1 MNILKLA
8 LLVALIAS
16 TAQFIPR
23 FAMAAEDGYLT
34 LRGGYGWSDD
44 VARKGN
50 DRYTLLQ
57 YENIGDFG
65 LAYGRSMGWL
75 RMEAEFNYLHINIDD
90 VFEPQNGWT
99 LNGSGQDR
107 HYTFMAN
114 AFADWDNETVFTPFV
129 GGGIGA
135 AYVNHDVIFTRPNR
149 NNTIV
154 SDDHSWAFAYQ
165 LMAGVSWSI
174 NPRWSLEM
182 MYRYYHIDDRSHGQT
197 GSTRND
203 VPTVDL
209 DPHEIHLCLVGLQYS
224 F

>member
-1 MNILKLA
+1 MNILRYA
-8 LLVALIAS
+8 MLVALIAS
-16 TAQFIPR
+16 TAQLIPR
-23 FAMAAEDGYLT
+23 FAIAAEDGYLI

-44 VARKGN
+44 VTRKGT
-50 DRYTLLQ
+50 DKQTLVQ
-57 YENIGDFG
+57 YDNIGNLG

-75 RMEAEFNYLHINIDD
+75 RMEAEFSYLHVAIDNVSRTD
-90 VFEPQNGWT
+90 GFT

-129 GGGIGA
+129 GGGLGA

-154 SDDHSWAFAYQ
+154 SDDHTWSFAYQ

-174 NPRWSLEM
+174 NPRWSMEM
-182 MYRYYHIDDRSHGQT
+182 MYRYYQIDDREHEQT

-203 VPTVDL
+203 VPTVNL
-209 DPHEIHLCLVGLQYS
+209 DPHEIHLCLIGLQYS